1 MTITVYAKILTL
13 LQGQNTKQSRNR
25 KELPQ
30 SDKRVTTTWMN
41 LENKMLSENKARCGR
56 LHIVGTSLVVQWPR
70 LCIPHSG
77 GPSLI
82 PGLGTRSHMLQL
94 RVCM

>member
-1 MTITVYAKILTL
+1 MTITIYAKILTL

-56 LHIVGTSLVVQWPR
+56 LHIVGTSPVVQWAKT
-70 LCIPHSG
+70 LHSPFR
-77 GPSLI
+77 GPKFDPWS
-82 PGLGTRSHMLQL
+82 GN
-94 RVCM
+94 

>member
-13 LQGQNTKQSRNR
+13 LQGQNTKQNRNR

-56 LHIVGTSLVVQWPR
+56 LHIVGSSLVVQWPR

-94 RVCM
+94 SVCM

>member
-1 MTITVYAKILTL
+1 MTITIYAKILTL

-56 LHIVGTSLVVQWPR
+56 
-70 LCIPHSG
+70 
-77 GPSLI
+77 
-82 PGLGTRSHMLQL
+82 
-94 RVCM
+94 